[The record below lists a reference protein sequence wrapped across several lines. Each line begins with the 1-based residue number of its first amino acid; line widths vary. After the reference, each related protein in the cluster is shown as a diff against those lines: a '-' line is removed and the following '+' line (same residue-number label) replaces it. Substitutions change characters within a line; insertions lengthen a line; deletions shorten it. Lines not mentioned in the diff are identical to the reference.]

1 MLTPFRSLFLLLA
14 VFLALPGSGQVRVT
28 GTVSEKETRQFI
40 PGATV
45 WNVSQKTRS
54 VADATGR
61 FNVSVGATDT
71 LEFRALGFAAQRV
84 LLGGTGLTQMVV
96 QVRLIRASILL
107 GEVTVREGR
116 PDEALINRALRNM
129 KRPTPPVVSQ
139 VKRPPKPK
147 PLFAVD
153 STAPKLPQPSIED
166 PIGLL
171 YEQFSRA
178 GRQRRKLAEILAK
191 QRLEAAQQKFRHD
204 NPNSQENRS
213 PAVQTGSPASGKPGA
228 KPAVPTVP
236 RQPPAGSLAPHPGI

>member
-1 MLTPFRSLFLLLA
+1 
-14 VFLALPGSGQVRVT
+14 LPAGAQVRVT
-28 GTVSEKETRQFI
+28 GTVSERDTRQVI

-45 WNVSQKTRS
+45 WNVSQKTAS
-54 VADATGR
+54 AADAKGG
-61 FNVSVGATDT
+61 FNVSVSATDT
-71 LEFRALGFAAQRV
+71 LEFRALGFEAQRV
-84 LLGGTGLTQMVV
+84 LLGGTGLSLMVV
-96 QVRLIRASILL
+96 QVRLVRASILL

-153 STAPKLPQPSIED
+153 STAPKRPQPTLED

-178 GRQRRKLAEILAK
+178 GMQRRKLAEIYEQ
-191 QRLEAAQQKFRHD
+191 QRLEAERQKRRNENPYFQQ
-204 NPNSQENRS
+204 NRS
-213 PAVQTGSPASGKPGA
+213 HESEGAPAPGKA
-228 KPAVPTVP
+228 VP
-236 RQPPAGSLAPHPGI
+236 RQPPAGSLAPGNR